1 MLIYY
6 YAHSKDVLQSNP
18 TNEQR
23 ARGPGVAT
31 VKKTFILAFILAAAQ
46 GAAGLGLFNV
56 AASTADTIGNRAA
69 VIDAAVK

>member
-1 MLIYY
+1 M
-6 YAHSKDVLQSNP
+6 
-18 TNEQR
+18 
-23 ARGPGVAT
+23 
-31 VKKTFILAFILAAAQ
+31 KKTLILAFTLAAAQ

>member
-1 MLIYY
+1 M
-6 YAHSKDVLQSNP
+6 
-18 TNEQR
+18 
-23 ARGPGVAT
+23 
-31 VKKTFILAFILAAAQ
+31 KKTFILALILAAAQ